1 MGQYFQR
8 NVKMEEDTEAEIQEI
23 ADREEKPWSAIA
35 YNLIKSALRERKRLA
50 EKNAKRKNGKEVSS

>member
-1 MGQYFQR
+1 
-8 NVKMEEDTEAEIQEI
+8 MEEDTEAEIQEI